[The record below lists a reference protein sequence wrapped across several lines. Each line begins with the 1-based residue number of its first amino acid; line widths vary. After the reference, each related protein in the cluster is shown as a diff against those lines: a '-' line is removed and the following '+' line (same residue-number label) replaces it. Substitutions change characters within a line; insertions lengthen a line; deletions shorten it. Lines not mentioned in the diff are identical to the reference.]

1 MKRVIL
7 SVALFFGAS
16 FGSAISAQT
25 TSHSNMTVPAGTAI
39 NVRTI
44 DSISVN
50 TASPGARFRG
60 SLADPV
66 MTSGGRVLIP
76 RGAPVQL
83 STVSVQRAGRIKG
96 RDRIVLKVD
105 SIMFNGRSLPVAS
118 TVAEE
123 RGGRRGRRTLK
134 GTGIGAGA
142 GGVIGAI
149 AGGGTGLAVGAL
161 VGGGGGTAIA
171 AATGDRHLTIPPETV
186 LSFKLQAPLRVR

>member
-16 FGSAISAQT
+16 FVSAVSAQT
-25 TSHSNMTVPAGTAI
+25 IPAGTPI

-44 DSISVN
+44 DPISVK

-60 SLADPV
+60 TLADPV
-66 MTSGGRVLIP
+66 MTTGRVVIP

-83 STVSVQRAGRIKG
+83 TTVSVHKAGRIEG
-96 RDRIVLKVD
+96 RDRITLRVA
-105 SIMFNGRSLPVAS
+105 SITFNGRNLPVTS
-118 TVAEE
+118 TVAEQ
-123 RGGRRGRRTLK
+123 RGKRMGRRTLK

-149 AGGGTGLAVGAL
+149 AGGGTGLAIGAL
-161 VGGGGGTAIA
+161 VGGGGGAA
-171 AATGDRHLTIPPETV
+171 VSAATADGHLSIPPETV
-186 LSFKLQAPLRVR
+186 LAFQLQSPLRVR

>member
-1 MKRVIL
+1 MKHVTL

-16 FGSAISAQT
+16 LAGALSAQT
-25 TSHSNMTVPAGTAI
+25 IPAGTPI

-44 DSISVN
+44 DSISVK

-60 SLADPV
+60 ALADPV
-66 MTSGGRVLIP
+66 MTSGHVVIP

-83 STVSVQRAGRIKG
+83 TTVSVHRAGKIEG
-96 RDRIVLKVD
+96 RDRITLRVASVT
-105 SIMFNGRSLPVAS
+105 FNGRNLPVTS
-118 TVAEE
+118 TVAEQ
-123 RGGRRGRRTLK
+123 RGSKMGRRTLK

-161 VGGGGGTAIA
+161 VGGGGGAAVA
-171 AATGDRHLTIPPETV
+171 AATADRNLTIPSETV
-186 LSFKLQAPLRVR
+186 LAFKLQSPLRVK